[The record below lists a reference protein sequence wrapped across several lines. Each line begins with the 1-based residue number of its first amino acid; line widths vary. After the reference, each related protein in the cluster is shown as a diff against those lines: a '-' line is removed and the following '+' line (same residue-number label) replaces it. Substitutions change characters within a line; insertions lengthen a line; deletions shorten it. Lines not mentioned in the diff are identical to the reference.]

1 MKNAQAKCDKQKREI
16 KMVENSYLFRY
27 IKMSI
32 KYILYNILGFPCS
45 SVGKESA
52 CNAGDS
58 GSILGLGRS
67 PGEGNGNPL
76 QYFMPGESHGQR
88 SLAGYKQSMGLQ
100 ELDTTQQLNQHHHTI
115 SYNTYS
121 KCKWPNIASKRIDM
135 VRFEF

>member
-1 MKNAQAKCDKQKREI
+1 
-16 KMVENSYLFRY
+16 
-27 IKMSI
+27 MSI

-100 ELDTTQQLNQHHHTI
+100 ELDTT
-115 SYNTYS
+115 
-121 KCKWPNIASKRIDM
+121 
-135 VRFEF
+135 